1 MKSTKTVKFIVLRKF
16 LLYGINT
23 LYIYKLYAHTCIY
36 YTSTYIHTH
45 ARAHTHTHTYTH
57 TYTQIHTHIHTHT
70 SIYMHVH
77 THIAVHV
84 YITFRLL
91 MEGGMVRV
99 YRILRVM
106 PQPTINIA
114 KICFVTNYGKVRI
127 YNFLDNNVLYHF
139 LGVFMGH
146 RKTSIKDAHISSK
159 QLLR

>member
-1 MKSTKTVKFIVLRKF
+1 MHI
-16 LLYGINT
+16 LY
-23 LYIYKLYAHTCIY
+23 LYIYTYTCR
-36 YTSTYIHTH
+36 
-45 ARAHTHTHTYTH
+45 RAHTHTHTHTHIYTHTHKYTH
-57 TYTQIHTHIHTHT
+57 TYTHTHT

-146 RKTSIKDAHISSK
+146 RKTSIKDAHISPK